1 MTFEK
6 IIELVSSEEFI
17 RLYNV
22 DTDKLLYKGRLED
35 LSFGIW
41 RNLRL
46 RNVSEIY
53 PDYNDNNNNEEPML
67 PYLCIFVKE

>member
-6 IIELVSSEEFI
+6 LIELISDEEFI

-22 DTDKLLYKGRLED
+22 DTDELLYEGRLED

-53 PDYNDNNNNEEPML
+53 PDNNNEEPML
-67 PYLCIFVKE
+67 PYLCIFIKE

>member
-6 IIELVSSEEFI
+6 IIELVSDEEFI

-22 DTDKLLYKGRLED
+22 DTDELLYEGRLED
-35 LSFGIW
+35 LNFGIW
-41 RNLRL
+41 RILRL

-53 PDYNDNNNNEEPML
+53 PDNNDEESML
-67 PYLCIFVKE
+67 PYLCILVKE